1 MKHRIAETRIS
12 DPGREVASSSY
23 LRTIKAVHT
32 VIWAIFAT
40 CILAIPVF
48 AWAEM
53 YRYVFWLTSIVIVE
67 IVVLALNRWQCP
79 LTGLAARYTD
89 DRRANFDIYLP
100 AWLARHNK
108 LIFGTLFVVG
118 QAIVVSR
125 WFGWMG

>member
-1 MKHRIAETRIS
+1 M
-12 DPGREVASSSY
+12 SSLSQ

-40 CILAIPVF
+40 CILAIPAF
-48 AWAEM
+48 GWAEM
-53 YRYVFWLTSIVIVE
+53 YRHVFGLTIVVIVE
-67 IVVLALNRWQCP
+67 LLILAINDWRCP
-79 LTGLAARYTD
+79 LTDVAARYTD

-118 QAIVVSR
+118 QVIVFLR
-125 WFGWMG
+125 WDGRLD